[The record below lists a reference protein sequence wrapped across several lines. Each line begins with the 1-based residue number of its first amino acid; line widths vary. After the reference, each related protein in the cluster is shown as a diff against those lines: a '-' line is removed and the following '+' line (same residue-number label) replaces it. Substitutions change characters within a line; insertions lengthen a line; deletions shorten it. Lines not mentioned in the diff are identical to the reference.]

1 MIVYHLTILAYSIV
15 IGMILYACM
24 TMSNRHQYPVM
35 THHRSICIA
44 GAVFI
49 YELMIYV
56 I

>member
-1 MIVYHLTILAYSIV
+1 MIVHHLTILAYSIV

-24 TMSNRHQYPVM
+24 TMSNRQYPIM
-35 THHRSICIA
+35 TQHRSICIA

-49 YELMIYV
+49 YELMIYA

>member
-1 MIVYHLTILAYSIV
+1 MTHVDAKKMHKVFRGMYSD
-15 IGMILYACM
+15 MHDAFAKCRDL
-24 TMSNRHQYPVM
+24 

-49 YELMIYV
+49 YELMIYA